1 MAMVDVDS
9 NSLLADSQTKSVGL
23 VYRVG
28 GHLALSLH
36 SSNEPVEPK
45 PWPRHDNSAIYI
57 VIIIITRALQPVAT
71 CRQSPYLRP
80 VSSPTKPAIL
90 IMTSFAS
97 RPALQTYVTYGHLT
111 AFNM

>member
-1 MAMVDVDS
+1 MVDVDS
-9 NSLLADSQTKSVGL
+9 NTLPADSQTKSVGL
-23 VYRVG
+23 VYSVD
-28 GHLALSLH
+28 GHMALSPH

-71 CRQSPYLRP
+71 CRQSPYIRL
-80 VSSPTKPAIL
+80 VSSATKPAIL
-90 IMTSFAS
+90 IMTLFAP

-111 AFNM
+111 VFNI